1 MQRHAAAR
9 QLQQDAGLKALH
21 WKSPH
26 LLMDQHAAA
35 DILCHAGHCAIVKC
49 PIPQL
54 QVHGGLPCACWSQE
68 EDYVPLA
75 SRKQDAQEACRHNA
89 AVQTLQSA
97 VACCVF

>member
-9 QLQQDAGLKALH
+9 RWQQDAGLKALH
-21 WKSPH
+21 S
-26 LLMDQHAAA
+26 AA

-54 QVHGGLPCACWSQE
+54 QVHGGFPCACWSQE

-89 AVQTLQSA
+89 AVQTLQSG